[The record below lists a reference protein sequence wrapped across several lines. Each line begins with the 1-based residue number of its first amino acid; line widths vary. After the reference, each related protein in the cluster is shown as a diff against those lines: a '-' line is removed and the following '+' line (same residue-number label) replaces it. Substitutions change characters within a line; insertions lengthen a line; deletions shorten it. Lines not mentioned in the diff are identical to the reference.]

1 VAGVII
7 AILVL
12 VVLFVALVAWRNQQS
27 GKAVKPGP
35 DIDQLEG
42 ANPLSPPKFIVNKRS
57 EPGFTIISRT
67 GGQPSSHPQ
76 NTRPRGPATGTKGF
90 DTTGVRMNLTAIC
103 SLTGSKVA
111 DCTCDR
117 HKGIKKKG

>member
-1 VAGVII
+1 VAEVVI
-7 AILVL
+7 AIFVL
-12 VVLFVALVAWRNQQS
+12 MVLFVALVAWRNQQS
-27 GKAVKPGP
+27 VKPGP

-42 ANPLSPPKFIVNKRS
+42 AKPDSPPKFIVNKRS

-67 GGQPSSHPQ
+67 GGQPSSPPK
-76 NTRPRGPATGTKGF
+76 NTRPSRPATGTKGF